1 MHKIVNSI
9 NNAFRYQKDCF
20 KVKKNSKTTLFLKCL
35 VKSNI
40 IRYFK
45 EIDNQKVDGKFIR
58 GYICGYINPLNNFE
72 IKLLSKGGRKAYL
85 GNPKLKVMD
94 IYCFFVLSN
103 NLKKSYI
110 NCFDRSNKMSGEL
123 VAKIFI

>member
-20 KVKKNSKTTLFLKCL
+20 KVKKNSKTILFLKCL

-45 EIDNQKVDGKFIR
+45 EVYNPKTGIKVIL
-58 GYICGYINPLNNFE
+58 GYINPLNNFE
-72 IKLLSKGGRKAYL
+72 IKLLSKGGRKIYL
-85 GNPKLKVMD
+85 GNQNLKMD
-94 IYCFFVLSN
+94 IDCFFVLSHS
-103 NLKKSYI
+103 LEKSYI
-110 NCFDRSNKMSGEL
+110 NGFGRSNKMSGEL